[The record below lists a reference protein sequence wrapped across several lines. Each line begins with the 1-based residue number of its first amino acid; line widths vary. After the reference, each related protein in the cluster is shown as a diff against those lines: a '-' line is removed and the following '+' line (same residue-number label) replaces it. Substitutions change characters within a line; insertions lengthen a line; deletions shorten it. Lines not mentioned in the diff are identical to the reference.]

1 MVRSAGR
8 SLRDNIAEGISG
20 FGFPGFGF
28 FARSEEKEGKAG
40 RSLFSEEVDSMANA
54 VRKAVEVYNNL
65 SEVEE
70 VDTNISQEVE
80 VEVEE

>member
-1 MVRSAGR
+1 M
-8 SLRDNIAEGISG
+8 
-20 FGFPGFGF
+20 
-28 FARSEEKEGKAG
+28 AG

-70 VDTNISQEVE
+70 VDTNTSQEVE